1 MPLRTKRIYDTPDA
15 DDGFR
20 LLIMR
25 LWPRG
30 IRKDLVDTWD
40 RGLAPSRILLTDLR
54 SGAIDWGAYVQ
65 RFTAEMSERDDS
77 IEALA
82 ALRERVARETVTLLC
97 SCRDE
102 THCHRTL
109 LAAMVEEE

>member
-1 MPLRTKRIYDTPDA
+1 MPLRTKRIYDSPDP

-20 LLIMR
+20 LLVMR

-30 IRKDLVDTWD
+30 IRKGLVDTWD
-40 RGLAPSRILLTDLR
+40 RGLAPSRGLLTDLR
-54 SGAIDWGAYVQ
+54 SGAIDWDSYVH
-65 RFTAEMSERDDS
+65 RFTAEMSERADS

-82 ALRERVARETVTLLC
+82 SLRERAIHELVTLLC

-102 THCHRTL
+102 THCHRSL
-109 LAAMVEEE
+109 LAAMVEDG